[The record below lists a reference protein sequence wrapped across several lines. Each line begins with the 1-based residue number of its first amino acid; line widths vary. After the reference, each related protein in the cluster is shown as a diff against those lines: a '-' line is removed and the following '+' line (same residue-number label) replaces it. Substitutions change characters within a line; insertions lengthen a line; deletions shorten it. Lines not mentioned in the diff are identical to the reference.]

1 MDYKIAVLLTCFN
14 RREKTIKA
22 LSSLFAARDK
32 YNEQTNSISTSV
44 FLTDDGCTDGTA
56 EAALTNFPHEQ
67 ITIVKSDGNAFW
79 AGGMRLA
86 WAAAAKASFEWDFYL
101 LINDDAEFL
110 PTAFDELLSTHQYA
124 LDKYCKGG
132 VYTGFIADINDPL
145 HVIYGAKTYKGRFLS
160 RTYDM
165 QPAGTPQPCMYT
177 NANFLGVSKDAFE
190 ILGNLD
196 ENYRHGGADW
206 DYGMRGCKA
215 GVPVLTTSGIC
226 GLSVYDHDDEDTE
239 KDKVVNMTSK
249 ERKAFLNK
257 PLREYHDAFVFLW
270 RFDKPKFFIMKIA
283 YYLNLYTPRLYYSLS
298 KLRP

>member
-1 MDYKIAVLLTCFN
+1 MDYKIAILLTCFN

-32 YNEQTNSISTSV
+32 YNGRSNRITTSV
-44 FLTDDGCTDGTA
+44 FLTDDGCSDGTA
-56 EAALTNFPHEQ
+56 EAVLEKIPQERIA
-67 ITIVKSDGNAFW
+67 IVKSDGNAFW

-86 WAAAAKASFEWDFYL
+86 WDAASKTSHDWDFYL

-110 PTAFDELLSTHQYA
+110 PNAFDELLTTHQYA
-124 LDKYCKGG
+124 LNSYGKGG
-132 VYTGFIADINDPL
+132 VYTGFIADINNPQ

-165 QPAGTPQPCMYT
+165 QPTGSPQLCMYT
-177 NANFLGVSKDAFE
+177 NANFLAVSKDAFE
-190 ILGNLD
+190 ALGNLD
-196 ENYRHGGADW
+196 KNYRHGGADW

-215 GVPVLTTSGIC
+215 GIPVLTTSGIC
-226 GLSVYDHDDEDTE
+226 GLSVYDHDNEDTE
-239 KDKVVNMTSK
+239 KEKVVNMTFK

-257 PLREYHDAFVFLW
+257 PQREYHDAFVFLW
-270 RFDKPKFFIMKIA
+270 RYDKVKYFIMKMA
-283 YYLNLYTPRLYYSLS
+283 YCINLYTPRFYYSIS